1 MAIAEELPIEQQEQT
16 DFPAYAPPV
25 EQAAEP
31 APAAISDKLYMIAAV
46 VLPPVGLFAAMA
58 LAWQYGFMG
67 WSYVAMFVAGWVLTA
82 SGITIGFHR
91 LITHRSFETHRLVRA
106 FWMMMGALAVQGSP
120 LVWCAVHRRHHSLS
134 DKPGDPHSRHLGGE
148 GFWAAIKGFW
158 FAQVGWLFTGY
169 WASPELERYVP
180 DLLED
185 RLLVIVNKFYYMWVL
200 VSLAIPAAI
209 GYAIDGPWGALLGV
223 LWGGL
228 ARVFFTHHVTWAIN
242 SVCHLMGSRDYES
255 GDESRNN
262 PVCAILAMGEGW
274 HNNHHAF
281 PTSARHGLEWWQF
294 DSSWI
299 VIRTMQM
306 LGLAWNVK
314 VPPQRILDARR
325 VSKK

>member
-1 MAIAEELPIEQQEQT
+1 MAIADNLSPEQLDQT
-16 DFPAYAPPV
+16 DFPAYSPPA
-25 EQAAEP
+25 ERAAEP
-31 APAAISDKLYMIAAV
+31 KPAALSEKLYMVAAV
-46 VLPPVGLFAAMA
+46 VLPPVGLFAGMA
-58 LAWQYGFMG
+58 LAWQHGFMG
-67 WSYVAMFVAGWVLTA
+67 WSYVAMFVAGWILTA

-91 LITHRSFETHRLVRA
+91 LITHRSFETHRIVRA

-134 DKPGDPHSRHLGGE
+134 DQPGDPHSPHLEGE

-158 FAQVGWLFTGY
+158 FAQVGWLFSGY

-185 RLLVIVNKFYYMWVL
+185 RLLVVVNKFYYMWVL
-200 VSLAIPAAI
+200 VSLAIPSAI
-209 GYAIDGPWGALLGV
+209 GYAIDGPWGALMGV

-242 SVCHLMGSRDYES
+242 SVCHLMGSHDYES

-262 PVCAILAMGEGW
+262 PVCAFLAMGEGW

-294 DSSWI
+294 DTSWL

-325 VSKK
+325 VTKK